1 MLWKFVLLQINGH
14 FETDEYEFEDFVNVL
29 NSMAGIG
36 IEICLGMSFG
46 ISFSL
51 IFTKKD
57 KDKQYRNYVNW
68 KIAEVPFH
76 MEEQKC

>member
-1 MLWKFVLLQINGH
+1 MKNKNII
-14 FETDEYEFEDFVNVL
+14 
-29 NSMAGIG
+29 IG

-57 KDKQYRNYVNW
+57 KDKQ
-68 KIAEVPFH
+68 
-76 MEEQKC
+76 